1 MSISIVFDDE
11 RMPCTNISYNPDIE
25 NTEENRKTTNWL
37 LDPEEPRIALQRM
50 RYLKTRETGNN
61 QVTPDIIGRSTGRNI
76 KMTGNNPK
84 YEVDYKMRRK
94 AGVLKSYNQQK
105 ESSRSSFAYF
115 ARSGKSKY
123 KSMTN
128 ARIRSLVESQK
139 CLNQPILT
147 KPASNSGVFGDNTPL
162 YLDPQ
167 YTFHSSL

>member
-11 RMPCTNISYNPDIE
+11 RMPCTGISYNPAIE
-25 NTEENRKTTNWL
+25 NTPENRKITNWL

-61 QVTPDIIGRSTGRNI
+61 QVTPDIIGRSTGKNI
-76 KMTGNNPK
+76 QMTETNPS
-84 YEVDYKMRRK
+84 YEIYKMRRK

-128 ARIRSLVESQK
+128 ARIKSLIESRK
-139 CLNQPILT
+139 CLTQPILT

-162 YLDPQ
+162 NLDPQ